1 MSMSWSSGFAL
12 VEQGGPEGCE
22 AAAPAPVDQC
32 VEDSITVAVSK
43 LGRQGPDREGSF
55 DALGGVVEAVA
66 PEPPDQLDRI
76 AGSHGDA
83 GQVDVVPPVHADRGV
98 SLRSRIQTPRKE
110 RRPNRGATSR
120 RRAWA
125 TQDPRVAPETPD
137 SAVDAEEC
145 LPDELR
151 GDHNTPGLVPP
162 VEQDA
167 EVADQEQRSTDQPEP
182 CPAARN
188 EPGLYI
194 R

>member
-66 PEPPDQLDRI
+66 PEPPDQLDRV

-110 RRPNRGATSR
+110 R
-120 RRAWA
+120 
-125 TQDPRVAPETPD
+125 
-137 SAVDAEEC
+137 
-145 LPDELR
+145 
-151 GDHNTPGLVPP
+151 PP
-162 VEQDA
+162 
-167 EVADQEQRSTDQPEP
+167 
-182 CPAARN
+182 
-188 EPGLYI
+188 
-194 R
+194 